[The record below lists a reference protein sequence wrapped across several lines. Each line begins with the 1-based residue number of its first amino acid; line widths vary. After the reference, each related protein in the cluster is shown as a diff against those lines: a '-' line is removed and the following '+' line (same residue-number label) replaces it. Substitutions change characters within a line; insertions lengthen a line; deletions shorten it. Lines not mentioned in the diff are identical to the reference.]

1 MRYLTAILAAAM
13 VVSLTSCVDGGK
25 KASAKSVTPPPAPAA
40 KPAPPAPQPLSTPQ
54 TQVQLP
60 PPQPVNPEAL
70 AAAPQP
76 EEQVEMPAA
85 PRATRRAVGP
95 PAIAPP
101 RSEQAQ
107 STQPPVVAAPVDER
121 APIGEIVPASE
132 TRRLQ
137 DSADAHKREIKQ
149 LLDQARARGLTR
161 RQQSAASHIESFV
174 KLSDQAEA
182 KGDMREAD
190 ALAERALVLAKDL
203 QGVR

>member
-1 MRYLTAILAAAM
+1 
-13 VVSLTSCVDGGK
+13 
-25 KASAKSVTPPPAPAA
+25 
-40 KPAPPAPQPLSTPQ
+40 
-54 TQVQLP
+54 
-60 PPQPVNPEAL
+60 
-70 AAAPQP
+70 
-76 EEQVEMPAA
+76 MPAA

-101 RSEQAQ
+101 RSEQPTP
-107 STQPPVVAAPVDER
+107 TQPPVTAPVEER